1 MAVLSPKIDFLSD
14 ETPLSWAARQAAF
27 HTRGRLV
34 PFLNDLRIP
43 AVDLAR
49 GQTEAVRRL
58 CAKAGVD
65 PEPVLLN
72 NITAIGD
79 RRFRLRTLEFSAEFT
94 TGVETRICPLCLSED
109 ATGHRDADVVI
120 RHRLLWRL
128 SPIRTCAIHGV
139 PLQDIRMHKWDDQFH
154 ELQAMRDLI
163 NAQLNAAREATSQ
176 VPSPL
181 QTYVVDTLNGR
192 RGPSWLDGQGIEQ
205 ACKAV
210 EMLGGLIA
218 FGAQQK
224 AGDMT
229 TSMWDVASRAGWEIA
244 ASGEEALIAI
254 LHERLISSAKRDGK
268 VSPRS
273 ALGMLYSWLNSSRL
287 SKEPGSIRDLVRDA
301 IIETTPLKPGQ
312 GLLGRT
318 VRSPRLSS
326 INAIAQAEQIHPKT
340 LQNVLRVAGLLRNDG
355 EAKSTQEVV
364 VDYERA
370 RVLIDRVKYAVPVN
384 RVPDL
389 LACSRPT
396 VGILLELGQ
405 LDRINDHGMVESKIG
420 KAIDSRSVQ
429 KVVWHLKKNF
439 KQTHELAAGMK
450 PVAKTAEK
458 CRIRLKVILELL
470 FGGHLTKVVRLAGH
484 DGFEAI
490 RIDPAEVRTVLESP
504 PPGLS
509 KDVYLLVI

>member
-1 MAVLSPKIDFLSD
+1 MPVLSPKIDFWSD

-43 AVDLAR
+43 AVELAR
-49 GQTEAVRRL
+49 GQKEAVERL

-65 PEPVLLN
+65 SEPVLLN
-72 NITAIGD
+72 TITAIGD
-79 RRFRLRTLEFSAEFT
+79 RRFRLRALEFSAEFT

-139 PLQDIRMHKWDDQFH
+139 PLQDIRLHTWHDQFH

-163 NAQLNAAREATSQ
+163 NAQLNAAREATRQ
-176 VPSPL
+176 APSPL
-181 QTYVVDTLNGR
+181 QTYLVDKLNGR

-205 ACKAV
+205 ACKAA
-210 EMLGGLIA
+210 EMLGGLII

-224 AGDMT
+224 AGDMS
-229 TSMWDVASRAGWEIA
+229 TSMWDVASRAGWEVA
-244 ASGEEALIAI
+244 ASGEDAVIAI
-254 LHERLISSAKRDGK
+254 LHERLVSSAKRNGK
-268 VSPRS
+268 FSPRS
-273 ALGMLYSWLNSSRL
+273 SLGMLYSWLNSSRL
-287 SKEPGSIRDLVRDA
+287 SKEPGPIRDLVRNA
-301 IIETTPLKPGQ
+301 IIETMPLKPGQ
-312 GLLGRT
+312 SLLGST
-318 VRSPRLSS
+318 VRTPRLSN
-326 INAIAQAEQIHPKT
+326 INSIAQAEQIHPIT
-340 LQNVLRVAGLLRNDG
+340 LQNVLRVAGLLQTDG
-355 EAKSTQEVV
+355 QAKSSQEVV

-370 RVLIDRVKYAVPVN
+370 RELIDRVKYAVPVN
-384 RVPDL
+384 RVPEL
-389 LACSRPT
+389 LACSRPI

-439 KQTHELAAGMK
+439 KQTDKLVVGMK
-450 PVAKTAEK
+450 PLAKTAEK
-458 CRIRLKVILELL
+458 CRIRLKFILELL
-470 FGGHLTKVVRLAGH
+470 FGGHLTKVVRLAGQ

-490 RIDPAEVRTVLESP
+490 HIDPAEVRTVLESP
-504 PPGLS
+504 PLGLS
-509 KDVYLLVI
+509 EDVYLLFD